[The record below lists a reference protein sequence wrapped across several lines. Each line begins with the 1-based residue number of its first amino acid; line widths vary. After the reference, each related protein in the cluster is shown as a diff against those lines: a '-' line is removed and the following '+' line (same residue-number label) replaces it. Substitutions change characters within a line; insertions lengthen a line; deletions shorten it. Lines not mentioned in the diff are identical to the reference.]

1 VCRVAKRGE
10 EASPARRSYHEPQR
24 ATGDLSG
31 PGEGKSGIA
40 QERDQRLGEVD
51 EEGFCAKS
59 ISRLDR
65 RFFSG
70 HLWLPLG
77 LFAALVLLF
86 EATDSDLRLSDLFFD
101 FNQGLFFWKNTWWA
115 TSLIHSGGKL
125 FVAGVW
131 LGLLFCFVASF
142 TRWGLPRFRAWRA
155 ALLFLVLG
163 MISGPATVGCL
174 KLLVNRP
181 YPEHIKRY
189 GGPLEYTKVSQG
201 APPTNRHYK
210 GFPAGHASAGYG
222 LMGLYFVFRERRPRL
237 APWGLAFGLALGTLF
252 AFGQHVRGL
261 HYASHNV
268 WSAAICWFE
277 ALGLYLWLFRGR
289 LAGIIDHKWIMGAGC
304 PNLGKNSNSSCAS
317 LLVSGTKW

>member
-1 VCRVAKRGE
+1 VCRFAKKGD
-10 EASPARRSYHEPQR
+10 EAQPAHRSYHEPHR
-24 ATGDLSG
+24 ATRDWTG
-31 PGEGKSGIA
+31 PGEGKTAMGQEKA
-40 QERDQRLGEVD
+40 QGLGEVD
-51 EEGFCAKS
+51 EKGFCAKS
-59 ISRLDR
+59 MSRLDR
-65 RFFSG
+65 RFFFF
-70 HLWLPLG
+70 HLWFPLG

-86 EATDSDLRLSDLFFD
+86 ETTDLDLRLSDLFFD
-101 FNQGLFFWKNTWWA
+101 SNQHLFFWKNTWWA

-131 LGLLFCFVASF
+131 VSLLFCLVVSF
-142 TRWGLPRFRAWRA
+142 LRWSLPRLRAWRA

-174 KLLVNRP
+174 KLFVNRP

-189 GGPLEYTKVSQG
+189 GGPLEYTKIFQG

-222 LMGLYFVFRERRPRL
+222 LMGLYFVFREKRPRL
-237 APWGLAFGLALGTLF
+237 APWGLVFGLALGTLF

-277 ALGLYLWLFRGR
+277 ALALYLWLFRKR
-289 LAGIIDHKWIMGAGC
+289 LAGMASRPGVIHPA
-304 PNLGKNSNSSCAS
+304 PVSS
-317 LLVSGTKW
+317 VSRKQ